1 MVYQG
6 KPSSG
11 CKNCRQRRIKCD
23 ETRPNCNACTR
34 TGRSCPGYL
43 DPFDLILRDHT
54 PSFISKKGTKKAPP
68 RKITKSEPRHDSNE
82 NHDEDRNNSHT
93 KASEASGRSLSLT
106 TSTKSSTSWPPYI
119 PPADLYQPMEDTVIP
134 LFFNSY
140 LYLPQEPHVRNGFM
154 EILPELFSNARPG
167 SYVHT
172 STLAVAFF
180 SVAAWTGHAPLLK
193 AAQRYFTQAL
203 PKIRAALLSNDDGE
217 YDSILMSILNMSTY
231 EIQEFVAIREWETPM
246 RAHLKGAIALINSRR
261 SKLLE
266 SPSSST
272 LHHAV
277 QTQILSQIKTSRG
290 LQTPMVPT
298 PEIWPIPQCETPPSP
313 RIFLSSFAAEV
324 VNLRQSWEKSQSENS
339 DETQVSIILDKAT
352 QIDAKLLSWSYC
364 VPQDWNP
371 IPASI
376 IPESVRNAGIYHNLC
391 DCYTDMWIAST
402 WNTYRECRILV
413 QSIMLRCLHLLP
425 SKDKDATRESA
436 MQSTIQKLADDICAS
451 VPFFLG
457 SQTESVR
464 MKTDLVEYPF
474 SETRPVTS
482 THKQAAPLMG
492 AWQVISRLRNLQ
504 RSELGLPPEQI
515 TWLEEQVNR
524 VFMIYFQKP
533 A

>member
-1 MVYQG
+1 
-6 KPSSG
+6 
-11 CKNCRQRRIKCD
+11 
-23 ETRPNCNACTR
+23 
-34 TGRSCPGYL
+34 
-43 DPFDLILRDHT
+43 
-54 PSFISKKGTKKAPP
+54 
-68 RKITKSEPRHDSNE
+68 
-82 NHDEDRNNSHT
+82 
-93 KASEASGRSLSLT
+93 
-106 TSTKSSTSWPPYI
+106 
-119 PPADLYQPMEDTVIP
+119 MEDTVIP

-154 EILPELFSNARPG
+154 EILPGLYSNALPG

-193 AAQRYFTQAL
+193 ASQRYFTQAL
-203 PKIRAALLSNDDGE
+203 PKIRAALLSNGDDE

-231 EIQEFVAIREWETPM
+231 EEFTAIREWETPM
-246 RAHLKGAIALINSRR
+246 RDHLKGAIALINSRR
-261 SKLLE
+261 NRLLE

-277 QTQILSQIKTSRG
+277 QAQIIKTSRG
-290 LQTPMVPT
+290 LETPMVPT

-324 VNLRQSWEKSQSENS
+324 VNLRQAWEKVQSENS
-339 DETQVSIILDKAT
+339 DETQISIILDKAT
-352 QIDAKLLSWSYC
+352 EIDAKLFSWSYC

-376 IPESVRNAGIYHNLC
+376 IPESVRNAGIYRNLC

-402 WNTYRECRILV
+402 WNTYRESRILV
-413 QSIMLRCLHLLP
+413 QSIMLRCLQLLP
-425 SKDKDATRESA
+425 SEDEDTTREAA
-436 MQSTIQKLADDICAS
+436 MKSTIQKLADDICAS
-451 VPFFLG
+451 APFFLG

-464 MKTDLVEYPF
+464 MKSDLVEYPF
-474 SETRPVTS
+474 SNTRPVTS

-492 AWQVISRLRNLQ
+492 AWQVVSRLRNLQ
-504 RSELGLPPEQI
+504 KSELGLPPEQI
-515 TWLEEQVNR
+515 AWLEEQVNR
-524 VFMIYFQKP
+524 VFVIYFQKP